1 MSDQNISAQIL
12 HVDDD
17 EDVLELVADYLQGEE
32 IEGWGRP
39 VVTSCRSFDHALAE
53 LETRRFDLI
62 VLDVRLG
69 GHDKQDL
76 APDEEEGVR
85 TLEQIKGRRF
95 LPVVFWTGLPSAVR
109 HVEGPLVQVREKT
122 ESLEVLAGSVAHLFG
137 TGLPTLNR
145 ALRRLVED
153 EQRRYMWD
161 FVAEHWDEL
170 SGDGDAVGLAH
181 LLVRRLGR
189 TLSGPGI
196 GRVAAE
202 LGAGGPSSPADG
214 TIQAAEMYI
223 IPPLPG
229 TSPGVGEIYRD
240 DSQEETQWWLT
251 MTPACD
257 LEHDKAEYVVLAKA
271 GSVDSDSRIAAWRE
285 RDNAKSKLKVRELV
299 SHKTGG
305 QDDRWLFLP
314 AAPTLPNLV
323 VDLQQICNVEREKL
337 DTMVRVGS
345 LVSPFAEAMVSRFT
359 RYFGRVGTDDLDVV
373 ALMRGLE
380 VRKRSDGTADRG
392 T

>member
-1 MSDQNISAQIL
+1 VSDQNISAQIL

-109 HVEGPLVQVREKT
+109 HVEGPLVHVREKT

-257 LEHDKAEYVVLAKA
+257 LEHDKAEYVVLARA

-285 RDNAKSKLKVRELV
+285 RDNAKNKLKVRELV

-323 VDLQQICNVEREKL
+323 VDLQQICNVERENL

-380 VRKRSDGTADRG
+380 VSKRSDGTADRG